1 MRAWRAILVAAVV
14 GAAVLLVVHTDTT
27 EQPQVTV
34 AGKYA
39 QLVNELYIPKR
50 WLRLEE
56 RAGQPELVWVPPD
69 DERQRKPAEQY
80 LQRSYLSEDVER
92 FNNPRSVSD
101 QQLFAINR
109 GRLQVNPDAHVFVSP
124 FQQRGRWM
132 GNLYYSGTA
141 RPTNLLLQSLDVEPL
156 QIEMRPLAK
165 PFTQARADAVDV
177 AVFGARRELA
187 SSASIV
193 RFLDRR
199 GREVA
204 LAWRIGNGM
213 AIQLKADEGETAIR
227 VRINGRR
234 ILDGRNSIHHLPRRA
249 VLLFENEKRDA
260 QGSPQRQAWVV
271 REAQDPNLIYDAR
284 SDVWHG
290 GTENPLLVRV
300 VEALGNAARVT
311 ETPVEQSVTLT
322 LGRAA
327 EQAAAE
333 VLRATVAKVRTGKSA
348 VGEARAAITLMD
360 GLNGALLALPSW
372 PESAIPIDPG
382 LEKLPENHNFTRLA
396 PGSVVKV
403 LYSAA
408 LLETHKELMTLE
420 VNVLPET
427 FESVAGIVLDPPVGE
442 DGVPGTLN
450 FSKAIAYSANRYAA
464 TLLTLA
470 SDDPDGAGQRT
481 AITEPADFFILNGIT
496 QDRRPANLL
505 FEPGREGILVADLDW
520 AQRMRELYEIDISSV
535 RLSDNPY
542 RRYVWEGLPRTFR
555 IFGARAAL
563 LDSIAP
569 PTENLQLDRID
580 VRDFR
585 TRFLPLILGGGE
597 SRWSNIALAE
607 AFASIVADR
616 RVRAH
621 LVAGAEPAV
630 RPGIVGLDPEVRKE
644 LLTGINGV
652 IKFGTGS
659 KVLGGV
665 RRDLARAACLQRGR
679 GFELFGKTGTPELE
693 NYVLAPGAAV
703 FNQMAKDGLF
713 VREPGSGR
721 IAYTGFGS
729 SPVERKDLRALRA
742 ATKKQDSLIA
752 QHFQKYFRSRLVHAK
767 CGRRSAQRVW
777 EDVFAGIVLDNND
790 KLEPG
795 YQTVRGEGGIL
806 FSDRSCLNKSAGK
819 NLFGKHFVFVAAL
832 YDQIPEAGGNPGR
845 CDGKLPEVDITSVP
859 SEAITGVVA
868 VEHVSPGQERIALEA
883 AARLLLGPVA
893 QQLGLRVVPRT
904 ASKTAGT
911 GPGEESASGEGPAG
925 EAHASGAGP

>member
-1 MRAWRAILVAAVV
+1 MKAWRAILVAAVV

-27 EQPQVTV
+27 DQPQVTV

-56 RAGQPELVWVPPD
+56 RAGQPELVWVPPE
-69 DERQRKPAEQY
+69 DEQQRKPAEQY

-101 QQLFAINR
+101 RLLFAINQ

-165 PFTQARADAVDV
+165 PFTQARAEAVDV
-177 AVFGARRELA
+177 AVFGARRESA
-187 SSASIV
+187 GSASMV

-213 AIQLKADEGETAIR
+213 AIQLKADEGETALR

-260 QGSPQRQAWVV
+260 QGSPQRRAWVV

-311 ETPVEQSVTLT
+311 EAPVEQSVTLT
-322 LGRAA
+322 LARAA

-372 PESAIPIDPG
+372 PESAIPIDPV

-420 VNVLPET
+420 VNVLPES
-427 FESVAGIVLDPPVGE
+427 FPSVAGIALDPPVGE

-470 SDDPDGAGQRT
+470 SDDPDGGGQRT

-505 FEPGREGILVADLDW
+505 FEPGRESILVADLDW
-520 AQRMRELYEIDISSV
+520 AQRMRELYEINISSA

-542 RRYVWEGLPRTFR
+542 RRYVWEGLPRAFR
-555 IFGARAAL
+555 IFGASAAL

-580 VRDFR
+580 ARDFR

-621 LVAGAEPAV
+621 LVAGAEPAP
-630 RPGIVGLDPEVRKE
+630 RAGIVGLDPEVRKA

-721 IAYTGFGS
+721 IAYTGFGTD
-729 SPVERKDLRALRA
+729 PVERKDLRVLRA
-742 ATKKQDSLIA
+742 AAKKQDSLIA
-752 QHFQKYFRSRLVHAK
+752 QHFQKYFRSKLVHAK

-777 EDVFAGIVLDNND
+777 EDVFVGIVLDNND
-790 KLEPG
+790 KLERG

-868 VEHVSPGQERIALEA
+868 VEHVSPGQERVALEA

-893 QQLGLRVVPRT
+893 QQLGLRVVPRA
-904 ASKTAGT
+904 ASKTAGA
-911 GPGEESASGEGPAG
+911 GSGEESASGEGPA
-925 EAHASGAGP
+925 SGAGP